1 MNIIKKIDN
10 WGTTSPNKIAY
21 DYLGTTNTYADLK
34 NYSDKLATYLNQL
47 NLDTKNPIMVFGG
60 QDFNMIAT
68 FLGIVKAGYAYIPVD
83 THSPVERLN
92 VINDIAKPA
101 ACIAVEELPEGFNG
115 LESLPIVD
123 QAKLKDIFSNGDV
136 VINEEKYVSGD
147 DNFYII
153 FTSGTTGVPKGVQIS
168 HDNLLSFLG
177 WMEKTLELKKM

>member
-92 VINDIAKPA
+92 VINDIA
-101 ACIAVEELPEGFNG
+101 
-115 LESLPIVD
+115 
-123 QAKLKDIFSNGDV
+123 
-136 VINEEKYVSGD
+136 
-147 DNFYII
+147 
-153 FTSGTTGVPKGVQIS
+153 TSC
-168 HDNLLSFLG
+168 
-177 WMEKTLELKKM
+177 MYCC